1 MEHLNAVILAGGSGT
16 RLWPLSTPSFPKQF
30 LPLPSGQSMIQETL
44 ERVAPLVTPEQSWVV
59 TGRSMADL
67 VQDHLPII
75 PADHILR
82 EPMGR
87 NSAPAIAWAAATIAQ
102 QDPDAVMAIFSADAV
117 IHNVTGLRQTLKLA
131 YELAEQGKLVTIG
144 IKPTHPET
152 GYGYIRYA
160 EQVSEG
166 YGYQAHQAERFV
178 EKPDLATAQR
188 YLDDGHYVWNAGIFI
203 WSVKTI
209 LSEFQ
214 RHLPTM
220 FDSIQTIT
228 NALAQKPADDILN
241 AQWPQLQSISIDY
254 GILEKTERL
263 VVIPADLGWN
273 DVGNWEQ
280 YGALYPADD
289 QGIRAYGSHIGL
301 GSQNVIVYN
310 NTARRIFTIG
320 MEDVI
325 VVEMEDTTVICHKT
339 HVQRVKELAEKH
351 HKKA

>member
-44 ERVAPLVTPEQSWVV
+44 ERVAPLVTPEQSWIV

-67 VQDHLPII
+67 VQEHLPTV
-75 PADHILR
+75 PAKHILR

-117 IHNVTGLRQTLKLA
+117 IHNAPGLRQTLKLA
-131 YELAEQGKLVTIG
+131 YELAKQGKLVTIG

-178 EKPDLATAQR
+178 EKPNLETAQR

-214 RHLPTM
+214 RHLPAM
-220 FDSIQTIT
+220 FDSIQDIT
-228 NALAQKPADDILN
+228 SSLAQEASADVLDG
-241 AQWPQLQSISIDY
+241 QWPQLQSISIDY

-320 MEDVI
+320 MEDII